1 MSELSAVCIP
11 AVSRLE
17 QRNGDQKVVWHPCRD
32 LKPENLLIAPTG
44 YVKLCDFG
52 FAKQLGP
59 GPRART
65 FTLCGTPEYLAP
77 ELLANQGHGKGVDW
91 CVVRLFD
98 QNPQLF
104 RCCARGAC

>member
-1 MSELSAVCIP
+1 M
-11 AVSRLE
+11 R
-17 QRNGDQKVVWHPCRD
+17 RD
-32 LKPENLLIAPTG
+32 LKPENLLIAPSG

-91 CVVRLFD
+91 CAISVETESSALSVLCQTEAHAGCLR
-98 QNPQLF
+98 Q
-104 RCCARGAC
+104 

>member
-1 MSELSAVCIP
+1 M
-11 AVSRLE
+11 
-17 QRNGDQKVVWHPCRD
+17 
-32 LKPENLLIAPTG
+32 
-44 YVKLCDFG
+44 KLCDFG

-91 CVVRLFD
+91 CAAALRSGV
-98 QNPQLF
+98 QLPAASRAVQEAPAERQSNAIAIPKNQYAWLLDSCSP
-104 RCCARGAC
+104 RCHRCFPAGLGLL

>member
-1 MSELSAVCIP
+1 M
-11 AVSRLE
+11 
-17 QRNGDQKVVWHPCRD
+17 
-32 LKPENLLIAPTG
+32 
-44 YVKLCDFG
+44 KLCDFG

-91 CVVRLFD
+91 CGIHLSFSIVHPVLC
-98 QNPQLF
+98 QKPLLTV
-104 RCCARGAC
+104 